1 MLASGATHPNDSVD
15 PSPALGLPP
24 LDALRMADA
33 DDALGVLDRI
43 GRYCVFRCTIDTDR
57 CLEEACAAWNLE
69 RAAASYLTGRW
80 LDSQD

>member
-1 MLASGATHPNDSVD
+1 MLASGATLTNDPVD

-24 LDALRMADA
+24 LDASRMADA

-43 GRYCVFRCTIDTDR
+43 ARYCVFSCTIDTDR

-69 RAAASYLTGRW
+69 RAAAAYLTGRW